1 MSDIQKLKDLE
12 RAINLYYVQVS
23 EHPDALRDLL
33 NPPGGFDPYIDEI
46 LKDKWGNEFIYV
58 RNTSGTGST
67 PWRVFSAGPDGK
79 QGTPDDFDSSSK
91 EIEKVQKDKA
101 LSKGTAIGVAI
112 GTVALFGVSYLL
124 LQKR

>member
-12 RAINLYYVQVS
+12 FAIEKYSTQVS
-23 EHPDALRDLL
+23 EHPDELSDLL
-33 NPPGGFDPYIDEI
+33 NPPGGFAPYITEI
-46 LKDKWGNEFIYV
+46 PKDQWGNEFIYE
-58 RNTSGTGST
+58 RYTSGPT
-67 PWRVFSAGPDGK
+67 PWRVFSSGPDGK
-79 QGTPDDFDSSSK
+79 PGTSDDIDSSSK

-112 GTVALFGVSYLL
+112 GTIALFGVSYIL